1 VFLQSRFK
9 KDDLNGDGTITL
21 EEMQA
26 PLLDNRL
33 LQDNSTKMA
42 LRKKLVQGRFEK
54 LDRDNSG
61 VLGEDEYTAI
71 FDGGDQA
78 NELVHLADAD
88 GDGMISLAEF
98 EDALQR
104 APPAASGAP
113 RADRSPEE
121 EGLRALRW
129 LLDRVQV
136 PPPPTRARLLLKF
149 YSYLLLCLLF
159 TYLLH

>member
-1 VFLQSRFK
+1 MTICCAHPVASQPTPPESTRACIFLQNRFK

-26 PLLDNRL
+26 PLLNNRL

-78 NELVHLADAD
+78 NELVH
-88 GDGMISLAEF
+88 
-98 EDALQR
+98 
-104 APPAASGAP
+104 
-113 RADRSPEE
+113 
-121 EGLRALRW
+121 
-129 LLDRVQV
+129 
-136 PPPPTRARLLLKF
+136 
-149 YSYLLLCLLF
+149 
-159 TYLLH
+159 